1 MTPETLHRATL
12 ARLVRRAQ
20 RGDATAFERL
30 ARPCGPTLYRVA
42 ASCLG
47 ARDADVADAVQ
58 TALIAAWRN
67 IGSLREPRYF
77 KTWLIR
83 IAINACRSLQ
93 RARPATVPLEA
104 VGEERLDA
112 TLRQAGRV
120 EEAASD
126 AAESDADASFRALVA
141 AAGEGCALAITLYYG
156 EGYSTAEIA
165 ELLDTSA
172 ENVRQRLSRGRK
184 RIERALG
191 GDPRAAAPADDD
203 GGAPSRRPERQG
215 RPRAPAEGDAPL
227 MQAAGAV

>member
-1 MTPETLHRATL
+1 MTPETLRRATL

-20 RGDATAFERL
+20 RGDADAFERL

-42 ASCLG
+42 ASCLHG
-47 ARDADVADAVQ
+47 HDADAADAVQ
-58 TALIAAWRN
+58 NALIAAWRN

-83 IAINACRSLQ
+83 ITINACRQLQ
-93 RARPATVPLEA
+93 RGRAATVPLEA

-112 TLRQAGRV
+112 SLREAGRTDEV
-120 EEAASD
+120 ASD
-126 AAESDADASFRALVA
+126 TDDSFRALVA

-165 ELLDTSA
+165 ELLDTTA

-184 RIERALG
+184 RIARALG
-191 GDPRAAAPADDD
+191 CDPRTAAPACNDENVL
-203 GGAPSRRPERQG
+203 SRRAERQG
-215 RPRAPAEGDAPL
+215 RPRAPAEDDAPL
-227 MQAAGAV
+227 MRAAIPV

>member
-20 RGDATAFERL
+20 SGDADAFERL

-58 TALIAAWRN
+58 SALIAAWRN
-67 IGSLREPRYF
+67 IGSLREPRHF
-77 KTWLIR
+77 KTWLVR
-83 IAINACRSLQ
+83 ITINACRQMQ
-93 RARPATVPLEA
+93 RGRAATVPLEA

-112 TLRQAGRV
+112 SLREAGRTD
-120 EEAASD
+120 EAASD
-126 AAESDADASFRALVA
+126 AAAHDADASFRALVA

-156 EGYSTAEIA
+156 EGYNTAEIA
-165 ELLDTSA
+165 ELLDTTA
-172 ENVRQRLSRGRK
+172 ENVRQRLFRGRK

-191 GDPRAAAPADDD
+191 GDPRAAAPASDD
-203 GGAPSRRPERQG
+203 GSTPSRRVERQE
-215 RPRAPAEGDAPL
+215 RPRAPAEGDMPL
-227 MQAAGAV
+227 MQAVSPV

>member
-20 RGDATAFERL
+20 HGDAGAFERL

-47 ARDADVADAVQ
+47 GCDADAADAVQ
-58 TALIAAWRN
+58 NALIAAWRS
-67 IGSLREPRYF
+67 IGTLREPRYF
-77 KTWLIR
+77 KTWLVR
-83 IAINACRSLQ
+83 ITINACRQLQ
-93 RARPATVPLEA
+93 RARTATVPLES
-104 VGEERLDA
+104 VGEELLDA
-112 TLRQAGRV
+112 SLRDSGRV
-120 EEAASD
+120 DDITRAE
-126 AAESDADASFRALVA
+126 AESDENASFRSLVA

-165 ELLDTSA
+165 EMLDTSA
-172 ENVRQRLSRGRK
+172 ENVRQRLFRGRK

-191 GDPRAAAPADDD
+191 GDPRAAAPAGDD
-203 GGAPSRRPERQG
+203 GGAFSRRPERQG
-215 RPRAPAEGDAPL
+215 HPRAPAEGDAPL